1 MAADTVILLTVDQ
14 DNNSLCS
21 HFHVKQSMSSTHKNT
36 IPGSLCL
43 SEFHHQMPKYATEL
57 HEHTTSGFTPSF
69 QYFWGLFYVKT
80 LPSGHRD
87 PPVYWWPSIL
97 SLGVMASCLLLSQC
111 KAIFVPI
118 LDTILFHHGNFHM
131 LNKVSLWAYG
141 RDLKNH
147 KCLFTKKSF

>member
-1 MAADTVILLTVDQ
+1 
-14 DNNSLCS
+14 
-21 HFHVKQSMSSTHKNT
+21 
-36 IPGSLCL
+36 
-43 SEFHHQMPKYATEL
+43 
-57 HEHTTSGFTPSF
+57 
-69 QYFWGLFYVKT
+69 VKT